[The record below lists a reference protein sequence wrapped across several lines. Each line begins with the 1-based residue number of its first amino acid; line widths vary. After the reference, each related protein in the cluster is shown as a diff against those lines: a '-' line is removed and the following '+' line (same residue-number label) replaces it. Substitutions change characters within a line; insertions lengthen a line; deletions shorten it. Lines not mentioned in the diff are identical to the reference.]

1 MLNAGSARTHR
12 APGKL
17 MLFGEYAV
25 LHAHRALMVAV
36 DRHATCRVS
45 PPATPDAVTVE
56 AGRHGTLRWP
66 DGDALPF
73 ARALFAHVAPPPS
86 TYHLDSAALHADTA
100 AGRRKLGLG
109 SSAATTAALAAAI
122 GVADPMAVYR
132 HAHAAHRAVQ
142 GTGSGADV
150 AASALGGAL
159 AYAWSDDPT
168 RCATP
173 VADGS
178 ATIEQLAP
186 TLDVIHA
193 VWSGD
198 SASTPALVGAV
209 DAWRQRDPTGHAA
222 RIDAIA
228 AAADAGIEAWRAGD
242 RVALTAA
249 AAAGRDALA
258 ALGNSSGV
266 ALWTETH
273 HALDA
278 IAARHGAVVKS
289 TGAGGGDLAWLC
301 GPDPATEEAA
311 RAALAAA
318 GHLTFRFAIDRVG
331 AR

>member
-1 MLNAGSARTHR
+1 ML
-12 APGKL
+12 
-17 MLFGEYAV
+17 
-25 LHAHRALMVAV
+25 
-36 DRHATCRVS
+36 
-45 PPATPDAVTVE
+45 DAVTVE
-56 AGRHGTLRWP
+56 AGRHGTCAGPTATRCPSPAPL
-66 DGDALPF
+66 
-73 ARALFAHVAPPPS
+73 ARVAPPS
-86 TYHLDSAALHADTA
+86 ATYHPRQ
-100 AGRRKLGLG
+100 RRP
-109 SSAATTAALAAAI
+109 AR
-122 GVADPMAVYR
+122 R
-132 HAHAAHRAVQ
+132 HRRRRWPPRQQRRDHRRARRRDRRPRSDGDHRRRYAAHRAVQ

-168 RCATP
+168 RCAAP

-178 ATIEQLAP
+178 ATIERLAP

-209 DAWRQRDPTGHAA
+209 DAWRRRDPTGHAA

-258 ALGNSSGV
+258 ALGNSAGV

-273 HALDA
+273 RALDA

-311 RAALAAA
+311 RVALAAA
-318 GHLTFRFAIDRVG
+318 GHLTFRFAIDRLG